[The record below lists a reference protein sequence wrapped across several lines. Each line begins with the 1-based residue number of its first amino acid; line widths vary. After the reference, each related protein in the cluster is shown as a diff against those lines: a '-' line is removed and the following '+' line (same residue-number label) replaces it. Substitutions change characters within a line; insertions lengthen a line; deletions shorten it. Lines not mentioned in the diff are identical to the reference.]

1 MSELHTGESGIV
13 KRFLNL
19 FQFAAELGFKLS
31 APDNINGFIITQKD
45 KTEILFTSARLDDIK
60 IFLSAIHTIRITE
73 EKEHV

>member
-1 MSELHTGESGIV
+1 MSELHTGEHGTV

-19 FQFAAELGFKLS
+19 LEFANELDLNLS

-45 KTEILFTSARLDDIK
+45 KTEILFTTARLDDIK

-73 EKEHV
+73 EKEHG